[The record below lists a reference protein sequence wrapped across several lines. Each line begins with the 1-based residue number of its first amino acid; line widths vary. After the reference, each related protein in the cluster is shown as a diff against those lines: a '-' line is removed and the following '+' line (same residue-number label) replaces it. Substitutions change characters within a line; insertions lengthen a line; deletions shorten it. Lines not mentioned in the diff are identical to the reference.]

1 MATDA
6 EGRRSEIEDRR
17 ERLVAFLRFD
27 AFSRIE
33 PHVRLLSTQ
42 QARVEALAQGILHE
56 SMLDLADLVAGQ

>member
-6 EGRRSEIEDRR
+6 EDRRSELEDRR
-17 ERLVAFLRFD
+17 ERLVSFLRFE

-33 PHVRLLSTQ
+33 PHVRLLSSQ